1 MTSLYKDE
9 KSFLEKLGFGRKVQE
24 IHRALAMDTELDGV
38 DLRVFLYLTSCL
50 DFENFLQAPQLEIA
64 EALGRRKEHI
74 TRSMAKLKAKGVVIA
89 GPKVGRSAVWRLNP
103 KYGKAPGA
111 EPGRGR

>member
-1 MTSLYKDE
+1 LRDE
-9 KSFLEKLGFGRKVQE
+9 KPIFEKVGFGSKVRE
-24 IHRALAMDTELDGV
+24 IHRTLAMDTELDGV
-38 DLRVFLYLTSCL
+38 DLRVFLYLSARL
-50 DFENFLQAPQLEIA
+50 DFENFLQVPQLEIA

-103 KYGKAPGA
+103 NYVK
-111 EPGRGR
+111 

>member
-1 MTSLYKDE
+1 VTSLYKDE
-9 KSFLEKLGFGRKVQE
+9 KLIFERVGFGRKARE
-24 IHRALAMDTELDGV
+24 IHRALATDAELDGV

-74 TRSMAKLKAKGVVIA
+74 TRSMAKLKTKGVVIA

-103 KYGKAPGA
+103 NYAK
-111 EPGRGR
+111 

>member
-1 MTSLYKDE
+1 VTSLFKDE
-9 KSFLEKLGFGRKVQE
+9 KPGLERVGFGKKARQ

-38 DLRVFLYLTSCL
+38 DLRVFLYLTASL
-50 DFENFLQAPQLEIA
+50 DFENFLQVPQLQIA

-74 TRSMAKLKAKGVVIA
+74 TRSMGKLKAKGVVIA

-103 KYGKAPGA
+103 DYGK
-111 EPGRGR
+111 